1 MTPAELEH
9 LKTQLQ
15 AHLSTA
21 AEDGQPAVY
30 SFPAEALA
38 AVGSPDH
45 QGPFAVVTGNE
56 HDPSVSSYA
65 PQGLLLQ
72 RAWHACSWC

>member
-15 AHLSTA
+15 AHLSAA
-21 AEDGQPAVY
+21 AEDGQPAVH
-30 SFPAEALA
+30 SFPQEALA

-65 PQGLLLQ
+65 PSGLLLGRGWQ
-72 RAWHACSWC
+72 VCS